1 MNDFWSGGP
10 VRIQGLKKNRKFVFD
25 PTLPGAKQIFT
36 LLSQIFEQIYYY
48 SLSSGDKDIPVNKE
62 NMYFL
67 LMT

>member
-1 MNDFWSGGP
+1 MNDFWQGGP

-48 SLSSGDKDIPVNKE
+48 SLSLGDKDIPVNKE